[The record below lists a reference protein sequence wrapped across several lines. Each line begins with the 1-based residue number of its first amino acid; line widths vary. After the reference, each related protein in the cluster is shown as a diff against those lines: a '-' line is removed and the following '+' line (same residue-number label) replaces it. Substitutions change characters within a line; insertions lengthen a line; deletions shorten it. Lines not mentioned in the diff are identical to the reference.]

1 MHPTAMR
8 TSRLFVQTQRETPAD
23 AEVISHQLLV
33 KAGYIKRLT
42 SGVYSY
48 LPLMW
53 RVLQKISAIVS
64 QEMDAAGA
72 QQLHLPVLQ
81 PAELWQETGRW
92 ERFVQDGLLM
102 HFNDRHERPLALG
115 PTHEEVITDVARQ
128 QLKSYRQLP
137 THLYQ
142 IQTKFRDEPRPRF
155 GLLRGR
161 EFIMKDGYSFHAS
174 QACLD
179 KEYDVMAQTYY
190 RIFERCGLQSLMV
203 QSDSG
208 AIGGAVS
215 HEFMVLTHNLP
226 DAQQSGENDV
236 IFAKD
241 DAGNVVYAA
250 NIEKAEASQ
259 LAPAVTDGAEIFVA
273 YSQPTEVPT
282 PNATTIEILCKQL
295 AKLTQRESFPPSL
308 ILKTLYYKVMLQD
321 GSETPVLV
329 LIRGDLQVE
338 ETKLLNQ
345 VSNAVSVRLATDEEL
360 AQDFGTSK
368 GFLGLGH
375 DLATFDGLAGEG
387 PHPTITTHKN
397 NRLVIDT
404 SVLALQHFVVA
415 TGQKDVH
422 LINQNFK
429 DASWFKPYA
438 VNIATARVGDL
449 FVDADGNSFPLQL
462 ARGIEV
468 GNIFQLGTKYSQAM
482 KATFTDED
490 GSEKPYI
497 MGCYG
502 LGVSRVAAAAVE
514 QHHDANGLCW
524 PVAIAPYHL
533 VIVPANVK
541 DDAQKEAAET
551 LYTEALKAGL
561 EVVLDDRDERAGVK
575 FKDADLI
582 GYPLRITVGKSL
594 ATGQVEV
601 KPRTANEPILVAT
614 TEAIAWAKTWLTPN
628 QA

>member
-1 MHPTAMR
+1 MR

-23 AEVISHQLLV
+23 AEVMSHQLLV

-64 QEMDAAGA
+64 HEMDAAGA

-92 ERFVQDGLLM
+92 DRFVQDGLLM
-102 HFNDRHERPLALG
+102 HFNDRHDRPLALG

-179 KEYDVMAQTYY
+179 NEYDVMAQTYY

-215 HEFMVLTHNLP
+215 HEFMVLTHNQP

-236 IFAKD
+236 IFAQ
-241 DAGNVVYAA
+241 DAAGKVVYAA
-250 NIEKAEASQ
+250 NIEKAKVS
-259 LAPAVTDGAEIFVA
+259 D
-273 YSQPTEVPT
+273 
-282 PNATTIEILCKQL
+282 
-295 AKLTQRESFPPSL
+295 
-308 ILKTLYYKVMLQD
+308 LYID
-321 GSETPVLV
+321 S
-329 LIRGDLQVE
+329 D
-338 ETKLLNQ
+338 
-345 VSNAVSVRLATDEEL
+345 
-360 AQDFGTSK
+360 GTS
-368 GFLGLGH
+368 
-375 DLATFDGLAGEG
+375 
-387 PHPTITTHKN
+387 
-397 NRLVIDT
+397 
-404 SVLALQHFVVA
+404 
-415 TGQKDVH
+415 
-422 LINQNFK
+422 
-429 DASWFKPYA
+429 Y
-438 VNIATARVGDL
+438 
-449 FVDADGNSFPLQL
+449 PLQL
-462 ARGIEV
+462 AKGIEV
-468 GNIFQLGTKYSQAM
+468 GNIFQLGTKYSVAM

-541 DDAQKEAAET
+541 DDAQREAAET
-551 LYTEALKAGL
+551 LYAEALKAGL

-594 ATGQVEV
+594 ATGQIEV
-601 KPRTANEPILVAT
+601 KPRRATEPTLLGTAQ
-614 TEAIAWAKTWLTPN
+614 AITWVTQWLTQQQ